1 MHWQDYL
8 ISAAQICI
16 IFSLFASIRGKSKP
30 EVATSRT
37 NAVLVFIIATCFVTL
52 HLWLSALTAYGVS
65 TDWAILAIQKIKMDK
80 LGKSVGHGN
89 PHK

>member
-37 NAVLVFIIATCFVTL
+37 NAILVFIIACCFVTL
-52 HLWLSALTAYGVS
+52 HLWLSAVTAFGVS
-65 TDWAILAIQKIKMDK
+65 TDWTILAIQKIKIDK
-80 LGKSVGHGN
+80 R
-89 PHK
+89 